1 MDSFDVE
8 VQYDAVLA
16 MAYRGHSS
24 PNIRA
29 LINYTKSEETSVEM
43 KDIAVWALGE
53 LRAYEA
59 RKFLLSLK
67 VQKEI
72 DQYEVEKAI
81 KKIDGKISKPFW
93 RK

>member
-1 MDSFDVE
+1 MSREKYILFAFICNYSRIFPE
-8 VQYDAVLA
+8 NWKY
-16 MAYRGHSS
+16 GG
-24 PNIRA
+24 IREK
-29 LINYTKSEETSVEM
+29 TGQK
-43 KDIAVWALGE
+43 LGGQA
-53 LRAYEA
+53 LRAREA

-72 DQYEVEKAI
+72 DQHEVEKAI